1 MEEKLVVIGQFG
13 APHGVRGEIRVTPMT
28 DFPNRFDGLKTV
40 YLDENTSLTLD
51 RTQYHGRQV
60 LCKVRGVDDRDAADQ
75 LKGRLLKVRRSD
87 VPPLGEG
94 EYYQFDIVGLKVY
107 DERAQ
112 LLGTVEEILVTGSND
127 VYVVRGDG
135 KEYLVPA
142 LKSVVQ
148 EISLETSCMRIKLPE
163 MAE

>member
-1 MEEKLVVIGQFG
+1 MDEKLIVIGQFG

-28 DFPNRFDGLKTV
+28 DFPDRFNDLKRV
-40 YLDENTSLTLD
+40 YLDEATQLTID
-51 RTQYHGRQV
+51 RTQYYQRQV
-60 LCKVRGVDDRDAADQ
+60 LCKVRGVDDRDAADR
-75 LKGRLLKVRRSD
+75 LKGKLLKVRRSD

-107 DERAQ
+107 DEQER
-112 LLGTVEEILVTGSND
+112 LLGTVEEILETGSND

-135 KEYLVPA
+135 EEYLVPA
-142 LKSVVQ
+142 LKSVVR
-148 EISLETSCMRIKLPE
+148 EISLDAGCMRVKLPE